1 VTIALLDQHGQ
12 PLASQAD
19 TAHYAASRVARELKA
34 WDPGLASPDA
44 DLWGELDTLVARQRD
59 IVRNHGLASG
69 AIQTLVDNVIG
80 TGFRLAP
87 KPNIRVL
94 GWDREK
100 GRDWARDVAAQFR
113 TWADTRDCDITGE
126 MNLGSMTSLAF
137 RTGLMHGEALALPYY
152 LPRPGT
158 PWRTRLQL
166 VDPDRLGTPGDKV
179 GDPTVRMG
187 IEVDT
192 YGAPVAYYVTK
203 RHPFDIGPAMFGLAE
218 YERIPA
224 RTSFGRRRVLHIH
237 DRERTGQT
245 RGKPI
250 MSSVLPRF
258 RMLSDYQRN
267 EMKSAIVNSMIAAFI
282 ESPMNSEQ
290 LLNLFGGP
298 SADPQT
304 GFKKYQDER
313 GSWEAKLDGGAIIP
327 MFPGDK
333 ITPFTPNRPNNVYKD
348 FIETIVREIGVA
360 TNMPYELIMKDFSK
374 TSYAAVRAALME
386 AWRFFAGRRKWMID
400 YWLQPVYE
408 LWLEEAVNR
417 GVVVAPGFYE
427 NRAAYCDSQWI
438 GSAKGYVDPVREA
451 QAAEDRMRIGVSTL
465 EREAA
470 EQGAD
475 WEEILEQ
482 RAHEL
487 EIMRK
492 LKIPLSAVGAAR
504 NAGDVVE
511 GSPPDD
517 GNDNSDKPAPGQ
529 GEKVQQP

>member
-1 VTIALLDQHGQ
+1 MKSGVTLLDAHGDPLVMSQ
-12 PLASQAD
+12 PD
-19 TAHYAASRVARELKA
+19 TAHYAASREARELKA
-34 WDPGLASPDA
+34 WNPWLASPDA
-44 DLWGELDTLVARQRD
+44 DMWGELDTLVARQRD

-80 TGFRLAP
+80 TGFMLAP
-87 KPNIRVL
+87 KPNTRVL
-94 GWDREK
+94 GWTREK
-100 GRDWARDVAAQFR
+100 GREWARDVAAQFR
-113 TWADTRDCDITGE
+113 TWAATSECDVAGE
-126 MNLGSMTSLAF
+126 MNLGSMTALAF

-152 LPRPGT
+152 LERPGS

-166 VDPDRLGTPGDKV
+166 VDPDRLGTPGDKI

-187 IEVDT
+187 IEVDA

-203 RHPFDIGPAMFGLAE
+203 RHPFDIGVATFGIAE

-224 RTSFGRRRVLHIH
+224 RTEFGRRRVLHIH

-258 RMLSDYQRN
+258 RMLADYQRN

-282 ESPMNSEQ
+282 ESPIGAEQ
-290 LLNLFGGP
+290 LLDLFGGP
-298 SADPQT
+298 AGDRT
-304 GFKKYQDER
+304 AGFKKYGSER
-313 GSWEAKLDGGAIIP
+313 AQWEAKLDGGAVIP
-327 MFPGDK
+327 LFPGDK
-333 ITPFTPNRPNNVYKD
+333 VTSFTPSRPND
-348 FIETIVREIGVA
+348 IFGSFIETIAREIGVA
-360 TNMPYELIMKDFSK
+360 TGMPYELIMKDFSK
-374 TSYAAVRAALME
+374 TSYASVRAALME
-386 AWRFFAGRRKWMID
+386 AWRFFAGRRKWICD
-400 YWLQPVYE
+400 SWLQPVYE

-417 GVVVAPGFYE
+417 GAISAPGFYDQ
-427 NRAAYCDSQWI
+427 RAAYCDSQWI

-482 RAHEL
+482 RAVEL
-487 EIMRK
+487 QLMRD

-504 NAGDVVE
+504 NAGDVANVDA
-511 GSPPDD
+511 PPA
-517 GNDNSDKPAPGQ
+517 GAKEQATP
-529 GEKVQQP
+529 